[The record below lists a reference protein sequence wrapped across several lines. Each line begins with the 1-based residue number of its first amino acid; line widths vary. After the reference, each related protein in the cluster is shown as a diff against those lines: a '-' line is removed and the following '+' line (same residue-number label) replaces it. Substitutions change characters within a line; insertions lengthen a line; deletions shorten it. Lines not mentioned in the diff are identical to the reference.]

1 MWAKILAKGYVV
13 RNLSQV
19 LVHMRVDSGMYDRRG
34 ELKNLKPIFELRNF
48 LNRSHLISPFE
59 KYLGELLMLSNIII
73 PNKIRK
79 KIYKLLLHKN
89 EEKK

>member
-1 MWAKILAKGYVV
+1 M
-13 RNLSQV
+13 NLSQV
-19 LVHMRVDSGMYDRRG
+19 LVHMRVDSGMYNRRG
-34 ELKNLKPIFELRNF
+34 ELKNLKPILELRNF

-79 KIYKLLLHKN
+79 KIYKSLLHKN